1 VHLNLDNF
9 NFGTFGGS
17 GLLGEIENGIYDSV
31 EQIKDGDVVV
41 DIGASTGIVSY
52 MALQN
57 LRKPSQIIM
66 VEPYPPHIEIIKE
79 NFKDKKNWTL
89 IERAISNKNGTD
101 QISWNENP
109 TVQSITFKELVS
121 KYRSRDS
128 RFTGLKFIDFL
139 KIDIEGGEYHIFT
152 EENLDY
158 LNNNT
163 GTIVVEFHLS
173 DPDKP
178 RFRNFRDNVLPK
190 ITKEYKV
197 KSLDGIDIEWDLPND
212 HFINYYNC
220 VIMEFSSPS
229 LRPMFYSRR
238 GGPDAKRQVN
248 LPTEKDKEKYN

>member
-9 NFGTFGGS
+9 NLGTFGGS

-89 IERAISNKNGTD
+89 VEKAISNKSGTH
-101 QISWNENP
+101 QISWESNP

-121 KYRSRDS
+121 TGGTAYKCY
-128 RFTGLKFIDFL
+128 GLKFIDFL
-139 KIDIEGGEYHIFT
+139 KIDIEGDEYHIFT

-163 GTIVVEFHLS
+163 GTIVAEFHLS